1 MTDGDGGPPEE
12 VAPPA
17 PAGGLPV
24 LLAAPLLADLAPPA
38 PTLHRS
44 PLSFSP
50 GLDNDIII

>member
-44 PLSFSP
+44 PLSFSRL
-50 GLDNDIII
+50 G

>member
-24 LLAAPLLADLAPPA
+24 LLAALLLADLAPP
-38 PTLHRS
+38 TIHRS
-44 PLSFSP
+44 PLSFSI
-50 GLDNDIII
+50 GYRLV